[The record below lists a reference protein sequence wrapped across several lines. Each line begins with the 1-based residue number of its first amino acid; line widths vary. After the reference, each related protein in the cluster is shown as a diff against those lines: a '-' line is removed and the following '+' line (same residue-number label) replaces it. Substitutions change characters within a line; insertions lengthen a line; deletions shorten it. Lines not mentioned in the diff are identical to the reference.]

1 MRVQLELKSFHF
13 LTNRRK
19 WKQFWRWHC
28 EHCRHWQKMS
38 NAYKLFDN
46 DYFPQKSVMGMQ
58 LRLKGTCVLI
68 PSFLLMLMTLSQYF
82 LSSLED
88 CAWREHWITLF
99 WVHQLNE
106 GQGEFYFLRRNVM
119 PFPIDTFQ
127 VNVIVTFNRSHET
140 TTIHLFQKF

>member
-1 MRVQLELKSFHF
+1 MKKN
-13 LTNRRK
+13 LTLI
-19 WKQFWRWHC
+19 C

-106 GQGEFYFLRRNVM
+106 GQGEFNFRGNVM
-119 PFPIDTFQ
+119 LISNLYISGERHCDIQSVPWNDDNPPLSKVLD
-127 VNVIVTFNRSHET
+127 
-140 TTIHLFQKF
+140 LFIE